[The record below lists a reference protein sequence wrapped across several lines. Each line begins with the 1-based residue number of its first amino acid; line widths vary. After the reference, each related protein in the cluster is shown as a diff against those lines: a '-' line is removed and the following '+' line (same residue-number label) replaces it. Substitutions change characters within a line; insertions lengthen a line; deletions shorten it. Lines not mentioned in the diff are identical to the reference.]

1 MYWLR
6 LLIIGLV
13 IIMTASCSSQA
24 TTVHHDK
31 TDTLHL
37 VPKGFEGPL
46 IVIYNVE
53 GAPKLKKEKG
63 YTVIPY
69 QDDGTYLTSTEDME
83 YGAVTD
89 EFYYV
94 DKKDKR
100 TPIERNCAYLF
111 PNSGVTIADRRLLY
125 NAYYLTKTECS
136 DKFYNSGPQNQND
149 RNIAAKVEGKLK
161 EEGLIQ

>member
-1 MYWLR
+1 MKWLR
-6 LLIIGLV
+6 LLVLV
-13 IIMTASCSSQA
+13 LMVAGTASCA
-24 TTVHHDK
+24 AKPTVHHDK

-37 VPKGFEGPL
+37 VPEGFEGSL